1 MGYKHNKEDIVN
13 IGSELFRKQGYN
25 NVGIN
30 DILKSSGIPK
40 GSFYNFFESKE
51 DFAAQ
56 VLEKYGE
63 GSISLV
69 QEALGK
75 KNLSPINRIKGF
87 YTRVIEDNI
96 KDGCSNGCLLGNVSI
111 ELGGINDRLSKIAN
125 EKFKALIH
133 LLTETIK
140 EGQDAG
146 EITTSQSA
154 AELAEYLHSGFF
166 GALSRMKVNRNSVFL
181 HQWYKL
187 TFDLIAT

>member
-25 NVGIN
+25 HVGIN

-63 GSISLV
+63 GSISMI
-69 QEALGK
+69 QEALN
-75 KNLSPINRIKGF
+75 KNHLSPIERLKEF
-87 YTRVIEDNI
+87 YHQIIADNVAE
-96 KDGCSNGCLLGNVSI
+96 GCTNGCLLGNISI
-111 ELGGINDRLSKIAN
+111 ELGGTNDKLSQIVD
-125 EKFKALIH
+125 EKFRELIQI
-133 LLTETIK
+133 LARTIQ

-146 EITTSQSA
+146 EITKKQSA
-154 AELAEYLHSGFF
+154 EELAEYLHSGFF
-166 GALSRMKVNRNSVFL
+166 GALARMKVNRNPIYL
-181 HQWYKL
+181 NQWHKM
-187 TFDLIAT
+187 TFALISN